1 VRMSTLAQ
9 GQEASLAIAD
19 DRLDGV
25 AAIAAFIGEPPRRTN
40 YLLERGILPAGKLGT
55 RWVASKRR
63 LTRHYGALIAGP
75 EAA

>member
-1 VRMSTLAQ
+1 VISTSAK
-9 GQEASLAIAD
+9 GQNMSLAIPE

-25 AAIAAFIGEPPRRTN
+25 AAIAEFIGEPPRRTN

-63 LTRHYGALIAGP
+63 LTEHYTALVGGN
-75 EAA
+75 EAL